1 MREIRTIANDICK
14 DWQKMPYS
22 AKVYIEPMYSLITV
36 NDNYGL
42 DSARSI
48 ISYFLANASGWKGER
63 AKAIKLELKQLLK
76 G

>member
-14 DWQKMPYS
+14 DWQKMPYN
-22 AKVYIEPMYSLITV
+22 AKVYIPALYSLSSV

-42 DSARSI
+42 DSGRSI
-48 ISYFLANASGWKGER
+48 INYFLANASGWKGER

>member
-1 MREIRTIANDICK
+1 MRLIRTIANDICS
-14 DWQKMPYS
+14 DWKKLPYN
-22 AKVYIEPMYSLITV
+22 AKVYIEAMYSL
-36 NDNYGL
+36 NDINDSYGY

-48 ISYFLANASGWKGER
+48 INYFLANAGTWKGEK